1 MSMAIFNSYVS
12 HCQRVIASRSSKKV
26 DGHPGGS
33 MAGSSQKL
41 IGYQEL
47 YHAGYQGLP

>member
-1 MSMAIFNSYVS
+1 ML
-12 HCQRVIASRSSKKV
+12 VIARGLLLKKV